1 MRTIIVGGGKV
12 GYYLAQTLLEHGHDL
27 AIIEKSRKTCEYLAN
42 QFDIPVECGD
52 ATQLDTLKNMR
63 MTDEDSVVC
72 VTGNDEDNLICCEL
86 AKTIFHVRKTV
97 AKVNNPKN
105 VEVMER
111 LGVDNVINSTNNI
124 ASLIEREVD
133 ASSIKQLLS
142 INHGNALIQEIQLP
156 DDYVYNGRKL
166 KDFRTSEA
174 FNIISIMRD
183 DYMII
188 PRGNAELHS
197 GDKLLVIMESDG
209 IRELCSIL
217 KVSKK

>member
-52 ATQLDTLKNMR
+52 ATQLETLKNMR

-105 VEVMER
+105 VAVMDRRCEA
-111 LGVDNVINSTNNI
+111 NVIKITTNVNS
-124 ASLIEREVD
+124 SKEREG
-133 ASSIKQLLS
+133 AKSRRKTRRAIK
-142 INHGNALIQEIQLP
+142 
-156 DDYVYNGRKL
+156 
-166 KDFRTSEA
+166 T
-174 FNIISIMRD
+174 
-183 DYMII
+183 
-188 PRGNAELHS
+188 
-197 GDKLLVIMESDG
+197 
-209 IRELCSIL
+209 
-217 KVSKK
+217 